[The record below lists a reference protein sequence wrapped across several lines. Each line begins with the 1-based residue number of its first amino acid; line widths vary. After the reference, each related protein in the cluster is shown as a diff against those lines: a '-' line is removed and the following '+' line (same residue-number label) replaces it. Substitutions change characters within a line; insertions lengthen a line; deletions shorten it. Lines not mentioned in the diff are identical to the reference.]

1 MNILPAFYRKA
12 KSRYHR
18 FMRAYLLIL
27 YRDCRDESMRS
38 ELLRKAVRHERRI

>member
-18 FMRAYLLIL
+18 IMRAYHLLL
-27 YRDCRDESMRS
+27 YRDCRDVYMRS
-38 ELLRKAVRHERRI
+38 ELLRKAERHERRI